1 MRETQRRSLAE
12 KHILTS
18 SIFITADREMACS
31 ICTLFTNAKHL
42 RTHAYPP
49 FISLYLKPKRGKQPM
64 RVKQARECAA
74 ASSSTFTNGPTT
86 NTPQGNVL
94 LCVPKCQDVNSQVSA
109 AVRCLFYTPPPSL
122 STEGHCLKLACRIQ
136 RHDIFCT
143 LHYSL
148 IWTGKKS
155 LLCVWH
161 LDVRRH
167 QCVGRTKYVL

>member
-94 LCVPKCQDVNSQVSA
+94 LCVPKCQDVNSQRWQGLLRIKVFWTWHSLCAPELIA
-109 AVRCLFYTPPPSL
+109 AVVICMRHTYLCS
-122 STEGHCLKLACRIQ
+122 ACW
-136 RHDIFCT
+136 CN
-143 LHYSL
+143 
-148 IWTGKKS
+148 
-155 LLCVWH
+155 
-161 LDVRRH
+161 
-167 QCVGRTKYVL
+167 